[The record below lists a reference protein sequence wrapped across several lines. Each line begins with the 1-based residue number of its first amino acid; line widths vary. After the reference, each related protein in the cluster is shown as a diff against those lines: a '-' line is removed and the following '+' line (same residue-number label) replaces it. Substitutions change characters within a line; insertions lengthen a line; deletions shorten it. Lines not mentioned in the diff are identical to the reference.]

1 MKGCANPSPLTTP
14 VFIGVSGD
22 KVKGKIESKV
32 FHGQNHV
39 FCSRRAYSEWRY
51 TPFSQ
56 CRFYKAKNG
65 EFLLDP
71 EMQEALLEVFKKR
84 GADISL
90 GFDSYEDQNVLV
102 EK

>member
-1 MKGCANPSPLTTP
+1 MINKKTFIFNTLAEALT
-14 VFIGVSGD
+14 FKIGAD
-22 KVKGKIESKV
+22 
-32 FHGQNHV
+32 
-39 FCSRRAYSEWRY
+39 
-51 TPFSQ
+51 P
-56 CRFYKAKNG
+56 KNTTYRLGSFAEDAEIKTG
-65 EFLLDP
+65 EPDP